1 MKDFEII
8 KKLIGYDIKEQSFKN
23 IDCYV
28 IDKLGLFI
36 PSMDVVDLGDRDISV
51 SNSYVIT
58 IDFSADN
65 EDSVRADQY
74 SAYITSPYKSIPN
87 MNYKDCYFILI
98 DKAYFQ
104 SQAQLY
110 GMDIAEYNNFHFPM
124 CHDILKTLNNF
135 AFEYS
140 KSMMNSDI
148 TLDAQATVI
157 THWLIRSVIG
167 DTLDLRAI
175 SPNYNVARVQHY
187 MERNYADNIKIIDL
201 AELIGMSVSSF
212 NRLFKKEIGMTPF
225 EYLIELR
232 VNKSKVM
239 LRRKENT
246 VTDVALRCGFSSS
259 AHYSAV
265 FTKLTGTT
273 PTEYR
278 GIYK

>member
-1 MKDFEII
+1 
-8 KKLIGYDIKEQSFKN
+8 
-23 IDCYV
+23 
-28 IDKLGLFI
+28 
-36 PSMDVVDLGDRDISV
+36 
-51 SNSYVIT
+51 
-58 IDFSADN
+58 
-65 EDSVRADQY
+65 
-74 SAYITSPYKSIPN
+74 
-87 MNYKDCYFILI
+87 
-98 DKAYFQ
+98 
-104 SQAQLY
+104 
-110 GMDIAEYNNFHFPM
+110 M
-124 CHDILKTLNNF
+124 CHDILKALNNF

-140 KSMMNSDI
+140 KSMMNYDI

-175 SPNYNVARVQHY
+175 SPNYNIARVQHY